1 MRGRD
6 GGRRLVPGADA
17 CGDRLSANADRA
29 VRLAARG
36 AVGRV
41 CGRRLARLLHG
52 ARCVDR
58 PRAALRL
65 RPVPALRGAQ
75 AAPPPQARRRGGNG
89 GRSGRVSG
97 GADHAPRLWL
107 AQQLSAAAGAGRG
120 GGAVPERGRQGCA
133 QGDAGGGR
141 ARRRHHRRR
150 GRRDQLARGLSSR
163 TWPAP
168 VLELSPS
175 RRRCVWLAGG
185 RCGGRVHDAARRG
198 QDAPDARV
206 RKDVAERG
214 AADARRG
221 CALLGDAAAC
231 GVDDHR
237 RLHLLWRVRALPTAA
252 AGSGA
257 ALALAAAHRG
267 GESGR
272 GREVGAAETGGS
284 EGRGGEG

>member
-150 GRRDQLARGLSSR
+150 GR
-163 TWPAP
+163 
-168 VLELSPS
+168 
-175 RRRCVWLAGG
+175 CVWLAGG